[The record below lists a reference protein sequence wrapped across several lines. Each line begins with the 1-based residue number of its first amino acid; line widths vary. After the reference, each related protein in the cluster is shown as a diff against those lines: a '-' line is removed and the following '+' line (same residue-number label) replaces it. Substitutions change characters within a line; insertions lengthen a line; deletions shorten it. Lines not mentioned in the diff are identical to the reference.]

1 MKIYDKKFC
10 QLKNNIY
17 ICIIKQSTMKTMV
30 IRNLNG
36 TDRKV
41 TKFLFI
47 PEFIKGKIKWLTFV
61 TIHEDYVDG
70 EWIQIRKK

>member
-1 MKIYDKKFC
+1 
-10 QLKNNIY
+10 
-17 ICIIKQSTMKTMV
+17 MKTMV

-47 PEFIKGKIKWLTFV
+47 PKFIKGKLQWLTFV

-70 EWIQIRKK
+70 EWIQIIKK

>member
-1 MKIYDKKFC
+1 MLYQNQI
-10 QLKNNIY
+10 
-17 ICIIKQSTMKTMV
+17 TMNCSV

-47 PEFIKGKIKWLTFV
+47 PRFVRGTVKWLSFV
-61 TIHEDYVDG
+61 TIHEDYIDD
-70 EWIQIRKK
+70 EWVEISVR

>member
-1 MKIYDKKFC
+1 
-10 QLKNNIY
+10 
-17 ICIIKQSTMKTMV
+17 MKTMV

-70 EWIQIRKK
+70 EWIQIRKT